1 MSVTGAV
8 KRYNPMKGFGFLTQS
23 DGTDVFVHV
32 SDCNGGAP
40 KEGDS
45 LTFDVEM
52 DPKSGK
58 MIARN
63 VLGCTGDANAA
74 ASAKGAG
81 KGKGSG
87 TCHGTVKSYSGL
99 KGWGFI
105 DFDGVDIFLHIKD
118 CVDGGVP
125 QAGDWLSFDTAD
137 AGQGSGKTK
146 ATNVAGGT
154 GWPEPK
160 GFGKGDKGKGFG
172 KGDYGPMW
180 GGKGGWGGGG
190 WGGDLGKGKGS
201 FAWGGGK
208 GKGDFGKGKPTGPM
222 IPDDPNIDPPSH
234 EELQKFCADWALNED
249 AKSVLLSLSPPTMHC
264 VMREFKGGAPPG
276 QVDGRF
282 IVFARGVQKGRF
294 TFKGNK
300 GGGKGPY

>member
-1 MSVTGAV
+1 MEA
-8 KRYNPMKGFGFLTQS
+8 L
-23 DGTDVFVHV
+23 
-32 SDCNGGAP
+32 
-40 KEGDS
+40 DS
-45 LTFDVEM
+45 LSAQFMSGYEDPNFVGMVGQQGPAMGMDTFIATHMLNQQSLDVLTSLPPDVQQTVM
-52 DPKSGK
+52 KAFSPK
-58 MIARN
+58 
-63 VLGCTGDANAA
+63 
-74 ASAKGAG
+74 
-81 KGKGSG
+81 
-87 TCHGTVKSYSGL
+87 
-99 KGWGFI
+99 
-105 DFDGVDIFLHIKD
+105 
-118 CVDGGVP
+118 
-125 QAGDWLSFDTAD
+125 TAD
-137 AGQGSGKTK
+137 PGSYEINGKFIMFARSVQRGQKGGGK
-146 ATNVAGGT
+146 
-154 GWPEPK
+154 
-160 GFGKGDKGKGFG
+160 KGDKGKGKGWDMG
-172 KGDYGPMW
+172 KGGWGGDPW
-180 GGKGGWGGGG
+180 GGKGGGWGGDAWGGGG